1 VTTEVGIVAMVSAAA
16 AGHVSQFSV
25 PGTEVRRVRTNHST
39 AAWHRASSGYGR
51 RVPRIARSTLPDG
64 LFHVIARGVY
74 DTRIYRDEA
83 DRRWFLKLLRR
94 SEHTHGWTCHAF
106 CLMTTHYHLVL
117 ETTRLELSRG
127 LHQLN
132 GRYARG
138 FNGRYSR
145 YGHLFRTLH

>member
-1 VTTEVGIVAMVSAAA
+1 
-16 AGHVSQFSV
+16 
-25 PGTEVRRVRTNHST
+25 
-39 AAWHRASSGYGR
+39 
-51 RVPRIARSTLPDG
+51 VPRVARSTLPDG

-106 CLMTTHYHLVL
+106 CLMTTRYHLVL

-145 YGHLFRTLH
+145 YGHLFAERYFARSIEDEQYLYEACSYVLLNPVRARLCDRVEEWPWSYSRFEFEAT